1 MELTQGGAMT
11 DWILIIVFYV
21 VALVSFGFA
30 GGFGSAGEAFRRW
43 GRASSGFRSNPGSSS

>member
-1 MELTQGGAMT
+1 MT
-11 DWILIIVFYV
+11 DWIVIGVFYL

-43 GRASSGFRSNPGSSS
+43 GRASTGLRSNPGSSS